1 MREKENKIN
10 RPLFSSLFWEFVTDF
25 TAFSP
30 LNLFAGLF
38 LPPQLK
44 KLSPI
49 FCSPL
54 QRQDLLWK
62 SHLSCKGC
70 GFTALFKKPLISFA
84 FISSSNSTVFSCNF
98 LFTGWYHCNKMQLF
112 GMGFFFLLFKS
123 CHIYQVLRRGRG
135 KQSNLLRKSIS
146 HKILSKM
153 IQTWFS
159 FGFLRSFLLLLILQA
174 PRKKK
179 ISTSPFHERKKINQN
194 I

>member
-84 FISSSNSTVFSCNF
+84 FISSWNSTVFSCNF

-112 GMGFFFLLFKS
+112 GMGFFFCLNPVTFTRSWEEEGENNPICWENQSATKSFPRWSKLDFPLASCVLF
-123 CHIYQVLRRGRG
+123 CCC
-135 KQSNLLRKSIS
+135 
-146 HKILSKM
+146 
-153 IQTWFS
+153 
-159 FGFLRSFLLLLILQA
+159 
-174 PRKKK
+174 
-179 ISTSPFHERKKINQN
+179 
-194 I
+194 